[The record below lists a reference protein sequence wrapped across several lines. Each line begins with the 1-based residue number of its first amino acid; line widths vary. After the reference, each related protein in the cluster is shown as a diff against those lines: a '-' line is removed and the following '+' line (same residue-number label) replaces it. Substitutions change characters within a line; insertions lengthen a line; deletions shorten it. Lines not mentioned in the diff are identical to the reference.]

1 MPAPVIS
8 WYDSGNTTQQTSV
21 DFGVV
26 DAGSVSA
33 IIRLLIWNNRGG
45 ASAVSDATGCV
56 VTTKDTS
63 GGNTGD
69 VVVERWEEA
78 QDNKEATPA
87 FVAIGGT
94 TSRPVA
100 ANPAAAPQVIKGT
113 ANDGTTANSPNNF
126 ADVSFQWRVPSTA
139 TAGQRNWLTR
149 LFYNYA

>member
-1 MPAPVIS
+1 MPAPVIA
-8 WYDSGNTTQQTSV
+8 WYNDTNTTQLTSL

-26 DAGSVSA
+26 DAGAVSA
-33 IIRLLIWNNRGG
+33 AIRVLIWNNRGG
-45 ASAVSDATGCV
+45 NAAVSDATGCV

-69 VVVERWEEA
+69 VVVERWVEA
-78 QDNKEATPA
+78 QDNKEASPS

-94 TSRPVA
+94 TTRPVA
-100 ANPAAAPQVIKGT
+100 AAPAVAPKVIKGT

-139 TAGQRNWLTR
+139 TAGQRQWLTR
-149 LFYNYA
+149 LSYQYV